1 VTNPRTTWAS
11 SRISSRFDGK
21 YGWLDQ
27 ATLAIQVRLL
37 RTLLPSV
44 KELPAFIWN
53 PALEPCFLD
62 VQAPYLTRLDV
73 CFEAEGSVY
82 SANVL
87 AAAPKLEIDIAS
99 SDEFYVD
106 AAPMHSVTA
115 ALRHGAL
122 QKLQEVEFDGC
133 LLGDVDL
140 REFIDTLEQSGCVQ
154 RLAVWTLSSC
164 EIGAEGIRCLTDLLC
179 RDAFPALE
187 HLRLSNNPSISDKGV
202 VALAEGCL
210 KRSTLILRSW
220 TSTI

>member
-1 VTNPRTTWAS
+1 VVDCGETNDALPKVATALAWGTSPLLEDLRLYWGDESENDLGLIADILEARAS
-11 SRISSRFDGK
+11 IPGCKRLARFDGK

-87 AAAPKLEIDIAS
+87 AAAPELERVDIAS

-154 RLAVWTLSSC
+154 
-164 EIGAEGIRCLTDLLC
+164 
-179 RDAFPALE
+179 
-187 HLRLSNNPSISDKGV
+187 
-202 VALAEGCL
+202 
-210 KRSTLILRSW
+210 
-220 TSTI
+220 